1 MFTIVNVP
9 FPFLTFLYSECEN
22 TLEEQQQDR
31 TAQVPKIRIFLESC
45 YLPDSDQTV
54 RCKYKA
60 RYYCLN
66 RCPAL

>member
-1 MFTIVNVP
+1 MFTIVDVP
-9 FPFLTFLYSECEN
+9 FPFLTFLYSKCEN

-54 RCKYKA
+54 
-60 RYYCLN
+60 
-66 RCPAL
+66 